1 MLLKKLFFCCLSFH
15 CHQILV
21 LYEGTKK
28 EPSMIVVRKLLSGNS
43 LLLFGPQRW
52 RMEGVGILAGGGKF
66 FFLEGGLS
74 PVYLNILIH
83 IKFKLLPR
91 HVCPAS

>member
-15 CHQILV
+15 CHQIFV

-52 RMEGVGILAGGGKF
+52 RMEGVGILAGGGK
-66 FFLEGGLS
+66 LGWRVKGIRSGGIRLMA
-74 PVYLNILIH
+74 
-83 IKFKLLPR
+83 KGKQ
-91 HVCPAS
+91 